1 MEEKDIATETDV
13 IDDVVEDV
21 EEVAIE
27 ETEEVTEEEVGEDAD
42 EEVEE
47 PKGFDIDDL
56 EYDENGDIII
66 PEDEEVKEEISE
78 EEETPKADERD
89 AKIKDLEERL
99 AELTSQSRDT
109 LKKLGIDNED
119 VLRGLADLAAET
131 DGVSTEEYLAKK
143 AEAARAAIASQTE
156 FEKVAAADL
165 AELQAKYPET
175 KAYKHI
181 KDMPKDIL
189 AEFAN
194 NRALGLPAVKA
205 YAAAN
210 PDGIRESAVAS
221 VKAAKSGKDHLQ
233 SSVPKGSKTT
243 AIKMTR
249 SELNEWRGLFPGK
262 SDKEIVALYRK
273 TAK

>member
-1 MEEKDIATETDV
+1 MNEKDIATE
-13 IDDVVEDV
+13 IDEELVEDV
-21 EEVAIE
+21 EEVAE
-27 ETEEVTEEEVGEDAD
+27 DETEEVNEEEVGNDAD

-47 PKGFDIDDL
+47 PKGFNVDDL

-78 EEETPKADERD
+78 EEETPKVDERD

-99 AELTSQSRDT
+99 AELTSQSKDT
-109 LKKLGIDNED
+109 LKKLGIENED

-143 AEAARAAIASQTE
+143 AEVARAAIAEQTE
-156 FEKVAAADL
+156 FEKVFAADL

-181 KDMPKDIL
+181 KDMPKEIL
-189 AEFAN
+189 DEFAK
-194 NRALGLPAVKA
+194 NRDLGLSAVKA

-221 VKAAKSGKDHLQ
+221 VKAAKNGKEHLQ

-273 TAK
+273 TK

>member
-21 EEVAIE
+21 EDVAIE

-78 EEETPKADERD
+78 EEETPKVDERD

-131 DGVSTEEYLAKK
+131 DGVSTDEYLAKK

-181 KDMPKDIL
+181 LDMPKEIL
-189 AEFAN
+189 AKFAK
-194 NRALGLPAVKA
+194 NRDLGLSAEEA

-210 PDGIRESAVAS
+210 PNGIRESAVAS
-221 VKAAKSGKDHLQ
+221 VKAAKNGKEHLQ

-273 TAK
+273 TSK